1 MDSHSTTRH
10 LRVPTPTQ
18 TDLSFCQPTVRDLKS
33 WIEILPKANTGET
46 ARLLYLALQELNN
59 FITSADNRAQ
69 LLELLRPEVMFIT
82 AQLERH
88 FINNAVMLDARSQKV
103 ANLCQT
109 LQNHL
114 TIGYKLVITDSSD
127 KRGSVLALALQ
138 RALHSMFASL
148 VRAYQLYYPAP
159 PNFWLELHQV
169 YILARQHNLHTQPI
183 RDPLLS
189 GVSQQS
195 VEAAYCCVL
204 LLSCAR
210 INQMRK
216 NDIAVLAETLP
227 SWSHLSVLQNT
238 ELDSSLFVV
247 NLNSDAPPRYKK
259 LVDEKHGAARL
270 GFNTEE
276 LASALLEHQQKR
288 NTKRFSSP
296 ISIPEAMS
304 STLIAQLH
312 NAWGQLAKRD
322 FQRTS
327 SQGTVQVCLGMSAV
341 HYYLAG
347 EESFD
352 KTLKLAQ
359 QTHVEYITDNS
370 PPDIW
375 ASAIDA
381 DSDTVPNPLDTEF
394 IEYTV
399 EDQSSDDT
407 ASEQPA
413 LYPVYSLDIVNQSPG
428 GYCLAWHNTVPAQL
442 QTGEIIAL
450 RDDETMPWTTAVVC
464 WIRQTSSTI
473 TQMGIELIAPNAQ
486 HCGLQLLRG
495 KNESSFFLRALL
507 VPEIPA
513 LSRPASVIGPRIPF
527 QEGHKVAINL
537 QGKELKA
544 ILNKRIKQTG
554 SISQFEYRLLTPE
567 HSPVQPKQPPAAQ
580 DSSELSISDDFDS
593 LWKSL

>member
-1 MDSHSTTRH
+1 MDRHSTTIR
-10 LRVPTPTQ
+10 LRVPIPKQ
-18 TDLSFCQPTVRDLKS
+18 THLSFCRPTLRDLKS
-33 WIEILPKANTGET
+33 WIENLPKANTGET

-59 FITSADNRAQ
+59 LITTAEIRVQ

-88 FINNAVMLDARSQKV
+88 FINNAVMLNARSQKV

-114 TIGYKLVITDSSD
+114 STGYKLVISDSSD

-138 RALHSMFASL
+138 RTLHSMFVTL
-148 VRAYQLYYPAP
+148 VRTYQLYYPAP
-159 PNFWLELHQV
+159 PHFWLELHQV

-183 RDPLLS
+183 RDPMLS

-195 VEAAYCCVL
+195 AEAAYCCVL

-227 SWSHLSVLQNT
+227 SWSHLSVLQNA
-238 ELDSSLFVV
+238 ELASSLFVV

-259 LVDEKHGAARL
+259 LVNEKHDSARL
-270 GFNTEE
+270 GFNTEA
-276 LASALLEHQQKR
+276 LANVLLEHQQSR
-288 NTKRFSSP
+288 NNQSP
-296 ISIPEAMS
+296 INIPEAMS

-327 SQGTVQVCLGMSAV
+327 SQGVLQVCFGMSAV

-347 EESFD
+347 QESFAQ
-352 KTLKLAQ
+352 TLKIPQ
-359 QTHVEYITDNS
+359 QTYVEYVTDNS

-381 DSDTVPNPLDTEF
+381 GSAAANNPLQAELIECSTEEDT
-394 IEYTV
+394 
-399 EDQSSDDT
+399 DDT
-407 ASEQPA
+407 GGEQPA

-428 GYCLAWHNTVPAQL
+428 GYCLAWHNTVPPQL

-450 RDDETMPWTTAVVC
+450 RDDESMPWTTAVVC
-464 WIRQTSSTI
+464 WIQQTSSTVAQI
-473 TQMGIELIAPNAQ
+473 GIELLAPNAQ
-486 HCGLQLLRG
+486 HCGLQLLGG

-507 VPEIPA
+507 VPEIPF

-544 ILNKRIKQTG
+544 VLNKRIKQTG

-567 HSPVQPKQPPAAQ
+567 KSPGQPKQGPTVQ
-580 DSSELSISDDFDS
+580 DPNQLSHSDDFAS